1 MTEKPKPVWHDA
13 LDALFSVTMTLD
25 GDLTIVRS
33 SDTLRRY
40 LPVVADSPSL
50 TDVFDIKRPAAIT
63 TMEKLRG
70 NTQSLF
76 LMIARDNSFAIRGQ
90 FTELDDREGQHI
102 YFLGAPWLSWIH
114 ANCPDLKLG
123 LSDFAPQDAQMDQL
137 FYMSTEKR
145 MIEDLEQLNLQ
156 LEAASKQL
164 EIAQQEK
171 NSFFAQMSHEMR
183 TPLNG
188 VVSALTLL
196 GDQGLG
202 GRAATLLDLAQE
214 SSRNLMQVIDYVLD
228 VSKIELSAVPA
239 QEEVFALPEL
249 IASVIDIV
257 RAKAMEKGLELSTR
271 MDGRLSSEYLGDAP
285 LLRQCLLNLVIN
297 AIKYTDEGEI
307 NINLL
312 PASGNDMTFRIEV
325 SDTGIGIA
333 EADHAT
339 IFEPFRR
346 ISKKGSIDRG
356 SGTGLGLDIVRRH
369 VNAMGGNV
377 GVISALGQGSTFW
390 LELPLP
396 VAQGHAADRSP
407 RSPAL
412 NDENIFQGR
421 VLLVDDNETNLMLGT
436 MILESMGLE
445 VLCAPSGED
454 AVATV
459 RNEKLNMVLMDI
471 SMPGID
477 GFEATRQI
485 RAFLEA
491 DELPIV
497 ALTAYAS
504 SIEREQS
511 EKCGMNG
518 YLTKPIDRNEL
529 ASALKKWL
537 PRLNDIPSIE
547 LSLSI
552 ADNAAALVDHEVLED
567 LAGQIGKDN
576 LAIVL
581 QKFLAEAKRRWAA
594 LEEANSQQEL
604 AREAHALASTCR
616 SFGLPAVADKLAC
629 IEQHAKFGDASG
641 EPPCIAQTGKEL
653 SAGIQILKSTMD
665 RYTSPQ

>member
-1 MTEKPKPVWHDA
+1 
-13 LDALFSVTMTLD
+13 
-25 GDLTIVRS
+25 
-33 SDTLRRY
+33 
-40 LPVVADSPSL
+40 
-50 TDVFDIKRPAAIT
+50 
-63 TMEKLRG
+63 
-70 NTQSLF
+70 
-76 LMIARDNSFAIRGQ
+76 
-90 FTELDDREGQHI
+90 
-102 YFLGAPWLSWIH
+102 
-114 ANCPDLKLG
+114 
-123 LSDFAPQDAQMDQL
+123 
-137 FYMSTEKR
+137 
-145 MIEDLEQLNLQ
+145 
-156 LEAASKQL
+156 
-164 EIAQQEK
+164 
-171 NSFFAQMSHEMR
+171 
-183 TPLNG
+183 
-188 VVSALTLL
+188 
-196 GDQGLG
+196 
-202 GRAATLLDLAQE
+202 
-214 SSRNLMQVIDYVLD
+214 
-228 VSKIELSAVPA
+228 
-239 QEEVFALPEL
+239 
-249 IASVIDIV
+249 
-257 RAKAMEKGLELSTR
+257 
-271 MDGRLSSEYLGDAP
+271 
-285 LLRQCLLNLVIN
+285 
-297 AIKYTDEGEI
+297 
-307 NINLL
+307 
-312 PASGNDMTFRIEV
+312 
-325 SDTGIGIA
+325 
-333 EADHAT
+333 
-339 IFEPFRR
+339 
-346 ISKKGSIDRG
+346 
-356 SGTGLGLDIVRRH
+356 
-369 VNAMGGNV
+369 MGGNV